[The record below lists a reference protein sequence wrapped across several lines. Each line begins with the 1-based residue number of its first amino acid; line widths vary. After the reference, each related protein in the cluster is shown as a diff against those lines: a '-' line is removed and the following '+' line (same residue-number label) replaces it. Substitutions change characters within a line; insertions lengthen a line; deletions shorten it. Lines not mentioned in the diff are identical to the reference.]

1 MKKPY
6 DHNRVLDKDLPD
18 KFCSECDKK
27 LKRKKRTDGIL
38 EAVCVFMLRLTC
50 PGECGK
56 IRSSRIRKETAEIR
70 EAREK
75 KAKAIISKAYECFN
89 FPKMRGREN
98 NARG

>member
-27 LKRKKRTDGIL
+27 LKRKKRTDGFL

-56 IRSSRIRKETAEIR
+56 IRSSRIRKETAEVR
-70 EAREK
+70 EAAEK
-75 KAKAIISKAYECFN
+75 KAKALSAWAYKLFN
-89 FPKMRGREN
+89 FPKRKQYD
-98 NARG
+98 